1 MKNNT
6 RLISLLISGA
16 IAVSSLTGC
25 SDDNSPKFDVNSP
38 ERLNLAVEISLDANT
53 QLINILNYKT
63 EIKDGKCYIK
73 FTGHYDNG
81 LNTQHF
87 HYNTIYTYID
97 HNDYIVTYE
106 ISKEDYKT
114 IMTFNNVSTMKI
126 KEIQTKEHIDFLQS
140 IVDNYDPIK
149 VEENVIE
156 PQGKEHSY

>member
-16 IAVSSLTGC
+16 IAVGSLTGC
-25 SDDNSPKFDVNSP
+25 SDDNSPKFPANSP
-38 ERLNLAVEISLDANT
+38 ERLNLAVEMSLDANT

-81 LNTQHF
+81 IDSQHF
-87 HYNTIYTYID
+87 RYNTLHTYID

-114 IMTFNNVSTMKI
+114 IMTFNNVATMKI
-126 KEIQTKEHIDFLQS
+126 NEIQTKEHIDALQS
-140 IVDNYDPIK
+140 IVDNYDPIN
-149 VEENVIE
+149 VEENLILT
-156 PQGKEHSY
+156 QGKEHSY